1 MPLLLLTRPV
11 SSGFGNLASIS
22 LRVTLASS
30 FTAMSLD
37 VWLLMVVL
45 REASVRD
52 GGCVVEV
59 EVVVVDV
66 LFMLLGNKDFH
77 RVE

>member
-1 MPLLLLTRPV
+1 M

-22 LRVTLASS
+22 LRVTLAWLSS

-66 LFMLLGNKDFH
+66 LFMLLDIRTFT
-77 RVE
+77 E

>member
-1 MPLLLLTRPV
+1 MSL
-11 SSGFGNLASIS
+11 GFSNLASIS
-22 LRVTLASS
+22 LRVTLAWLSS

-66 LFMLLGNKDFH
+66 LFMLLDIRTFT
-77 RVE
+77 E

>member
-1 MPLLLLTRPV
+1 M

>member
-1 MPLLLLTRPV
+1 M

-22 LRVTLASS
+22 LRVTLACLPS